1 MDGIKQNVNYFIMD
15 GTMVVHPLLFH
26 QTSFVVLQN
35 ISKILLRQHTP
46 QSNECNGT
54 RADFLPTTRMGRD
67 RGMDGEALRQ
77 VRTASQSSRLY

>member
-35 ISKILLRQHTP
+35 ISKNTFTPTHTTIKRV
-46 QSNECNGT
+46 Q
-54 RADFLPTTRMGRD
+54 RHAR
-67 RGMDGEALRQ
+67 
-77 VRTASQSSRLY
+77 